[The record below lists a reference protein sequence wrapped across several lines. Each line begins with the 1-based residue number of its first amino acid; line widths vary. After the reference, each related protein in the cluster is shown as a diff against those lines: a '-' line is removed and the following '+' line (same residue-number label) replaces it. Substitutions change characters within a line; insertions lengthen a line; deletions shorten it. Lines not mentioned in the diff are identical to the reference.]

1 MKTKEKT
8 SLRTAGIIIS
18 GCLLYMAS
26 AGLRT
31 VFGVLLNVIA
41 AGTGIAYA
49 SVSSAIAIA
58 QLVFGISQ
66 PVFGVIANKTSKRF
80 VLMIGCL
87 FMGLGLIL
95 IPFCNGFVP
104 LVGALGVILP
114 IGTGAVS
121 FGMIMSVVSPLVGEK
136 KASIAS
142 GLVNAS
148 SGVGG
153 IIFSPVLQ
161 GLYDTSG
168 LFVTMLVFAIYM
180 FVLILVAGFMCGKP
194 EKRLCEKNVSE
205 KCASG
210 ANEKKSV
217 KNNVNDENNLQSLL
231 KSAVKNKS
239 YLALV
244 LGFFTC
250 GYHMGI
256 VETHLFSQIVSYGV
270 SETFTSFA
278 FSVYGA
284 AVMVGCL
291 ICGFVCNV
299 IPMNY
304 VLSFIYGSRVFWP
317 AILIVM
323 PKNEVTIMIIV
334 ILLGLTGAASMTPTS
349 GLTEKLFGADNLATL
364 FGVIFLSHQVGSFFS
379 AWIGG
384 ASVEMTGDYVVV
396 WAIAMALS
404 AIASI
409 AVFRIKEK

>member
-1 MKTKEKT
+1 MITQKTN
-8 SLRTAGIIIS
+8 SVRTTGIIVAA
-18 GCLLYMAS
+18 CLLYMAS

-49 SVSSAIAIA
+49 KVSSAIAIA

-80 VLMIGCL
+80 VLMLGCI
-87 FMGLGLIL
+87 FMGAGLFL
-95 IPFCNGFVP
+95 IPFCTGFVT

-136 KASIAS
+136 KAMIAS

-153 IIFSPVLQ
+153 IILSPVIQ
-161 GLYDTSG
+161 GLYDVSG
-168 LFVTMLVFAIYM
+168 LFVTMTALAVYMAVLVFVSA
-180 FVLILVAGFMCGKP
+180 FMCGKN
-194 EKRLCEKNVSE
+194 EKREDNVCDTSEKNDVRE
-205 KCASG
+205 
-210 ANEKKSV
+210 
-217 KNNVNDENNLQSLL
+217 LL
-231 KSAVKNKS
+231 KSAVKNRS

-256 VETHLFSQIVSYGV
+256 VETHLFSQIVSYGMT
-270 SETFTSFA
+270 ETYTSFT

-284 AVMVGCL
+284 AVMLGCL
-291 ICGFVCNV
+291 ICGFLCNRL
-299 IPMNY
+299 PMKY
-304 VLSFIYGSRVFWP
+304 VLGGIYGSRVIWP
-317 AILIVM
+317 AILILM
-323 PKNEVTIMIIV
+323 PKNEITIMIIV
-334 ILLGLTGAASMTPTS
+334 VLLGITGAASMTPTQ
-349 GLTEKLFGADNLATL
+349 GLTEKLYGADNLATL

-384 ASVEMTGDYVVV
+384 LSVELTGDYVIV
-396 WAIAMALS
+396 WAIAMVLS
-404 AIASI
+404 LIASI
-409 AVFRIKEK
+409 ACMKIKDK

>member
-1 MKTKEKT
+1 MQTNNKT
-8 SLRTAGIIIS
+8 SLKTMGIIIS

-49 SVSSAIAIA
+49 QVSSAIAIA

-80 VLMIGCL
+80 VLMLGCI
-87 FMGLGLIL
+87 FMGLGLLL
-95 IPFCNGFVP
+95 IPFCKGFVL
-104 LVGALGVILP
+104 LVGALGIILP

-153 IIFSPVLQ
+153 IIFAPVLQ
-161 GLYDTSG
+161 GLYDTAG

-180 FVLILVAGFMCGKP
+180 FVLMAVAGFMCGKP
-194 EKRLCEKNVSE
+194 VKVILDKAVTD
-205 KCASG
+205 G
-210 ANEKKSV
+210 NEIQKTS
-217 KNNVNDENNLQSLL
+217 NLKTLL
-231 KSAVKNKS
+231 KEAVSNKS

-256 VETHLFSQIVSYGV
+256 VETHLFSQIVFYGV
-270 SETFTSFA
+270 SETFASFA

-284 AVMVGCL
+284 AVMIGCL
-291 ICGFVCNV
+291 ICGFACNV
-299 IPMNY
+299 IPMKY
-304 VLSFIYGSRVFWP
+304 VLSFIYGSRVIWP
-317 AILIVM
+317 VILILM
-323 PKNEVTIMIIV
+323 PKNEITIMIIV

-349 GLTEKLFGADNLATL
+349 GLTEKLYGADNLATL

-396 WAIAMALS
+396 WAIAMVLS

>member
-1 MKTKEKT
+1 MMKKST
-8 SLRTAGIIIS
+8 LRIAGIILS
-18 GCLLYMAS
+18 ACLLYMAS

-31 VFGVLLNVIA
+31 VFGVLLNIIS

-49 SVSSAIAIA
+49 SVSTAIAIA

-80 VLMIGCL
+80 VLMLGCL

-95 IPFCNGFVP
+95 IPFCNG
-104 LVGALGVILP
+104 LVSLIGALGVILP

-121 FGMIMSVVSPLVGEK
+121 FGMIMSVVSPLLGEK
-136 KASIAS
+136 KAILTS

-153 IIFSPVLQ
+153 IIFAPVLQ
-161 GLYDTSG
+161 GLYDASG

-180 FVLILVAGFMCGKP
+180 TALIVVSALMCGRPQKADVA
-194 EKRLCEKNVSE
+194 EKEDKHD
-205 KCASG
+205 
-210 ANEKKSV
+210 V
-217 KNNVNDENNLQSLL
+217 KSLL
-231 KSAVKNKS
+231 KSALGNKN

-256 VETHLFSQIVSYGV
+256 VETHLFSQIVSYGI
-270 SETFTSFA
+270 SESVTAFA

-284 AVMVGCL
+284 AVMLGCL
-291 ICGFVCNV
+291 ICGVLCNK
-299 IPMNY
+299 IPMQR
-304 VLSFIYGSRVFWP
+304 VLSAIFGSRVIWP
-317 AILIVM
+317 VILILM

-334 ILLGLTGAASMTPTS
+334 ILLGLTGAATMTPTS

-384 ASVEMTGDYVVV
+384 KSVEMTGDYIIV
-396 WAIAMALS
+396 WAIAMGLS
-404 AIASI
+404 LIAAIATSK
-409 AVFRIKEK
+409 IKING

>member
-1 MKTKEKT
+1 MITQKTN
-8 SLRTAGIIIS
+8 SVRTTGIIVAA
-18 GCLLYMAS
+18 CLLYMAS

-49 SVSSAIAIA
+49 QVSSAIAIA

-80 VLMIGCL
+80 VLMLGCI
-87 FMGLGLIL
+87 FMGAGLFL
-95 IPFCNGFVP
+95 IPFCTGFVT

-136 KASIAS
+136 KAMIAS

-153 IIFSPVLQ
+153 IILSPVIQ
-161 GLYDTSG
+161 GLYDVSG
-168 LFVTMLVFAIYM
+168 LFVTMTALAVYMAVLVFVSA
-180 FVLILVAGFMCGKP
+180 FMCGKN
-194 EKRLCEKNVSE
+194 EKREDNVCDTSEKNDVRE
-205 KCASG
+205 
-210 ANEKKSV
+210 
-217 KNNVNDENNLQSLL
+217 LL
-231 KSAVKNKS
+231 KSAVKNRS

-256 VETHLFSQIVSYGV
+256 VETHLFSQIVSYGMT
-270 SETFTSFA
+270 ETYTSFT

-284 AVMVGCL
+284 AVMLGCL
-291 ICGFVCNV
+291 ICGFLCNRL
-299 IPMNY
+299 PMKY
-304 VLSFIYGSRVFWP
+304 VLGGIYGSRVIWP
-317 AILIVM
+317 AILILM
-323 PKNEVTIMIIV
+323 PKNEITIMIIV
-334 ILLGLTGAASMTPTS
+334 VLLGITGAASMTPTQ
-349 GLTEKLFGADNLATL
+349 GLTEKLYGADNLATL

-384 ASVEMTGDYVVV
+384 LSVELTGDYVIV
-396 WAIAMALS
+396 WAIAMVLS
-404 AIASI
+404 LIASI
-409 AVFRIKEK
+409 ACMKIKDK